1 MSHIYCKYCEAKI
14 AFLEALIDNLLEL
27 HDLGGTIPI
36 FHSFDDW
43 YSNKINK
50 DDRKKTMEKN
60 YEM

>member
-1 MSHIYCKYCEAKI
+1 
-14 AFLEALIDNLLEL
+14 LIDNLLEL

>member
-36 FHSFDDW
+36 FHSFDEKLTSCRTSSTICY
-43 YSNKINK
+43 YS
-50 DDRKKTMEKN
+50 RC
-60 YEM
+60 